1 MIDGIVAVVVNWN
14 GGEENLAC
22 IASLVA
28 DGIAPERIVFVDN
41 ASHDGSFERVCAS
54 YPGLRALRN
63 ERNLG
68 YGHACNR
75 GIELALAA
83 GAPAVFLVNNDLT
96 LEPGGLARLVH
107 ALSDARVGIVG
118 PRIVLDPDRKTLWAA
133 GGRMTW
139 RANLSELRGHGAPD
153 HLRWRKQHPVD
164 YVPGAA
170 MLVRRGVFEAI
181 GALDGE
187 FFAYHEDVDFCLR
200 ARKAGFVVLI
210 AGGALAYHKAHH
222 STGGGYNA
230 RRKYMMGVNTMRF
243 MRKHG
248 TGGRWVSVFVF
259 DVLTLPFAWVRR
271 ALRGEGSG
279 VRAKALGLWHGVL
292 GRRVTEEALER
303 LG

>member
-1 MIDGIVAVVVNWN
+1 
-14 GGEENLAC
+14 
-22 IASLVA
+22 
-28 DGIAPERIVFVDN
+28 
-41 ASHDGSFERVCAS
+41 
-54 YPGLRALRN
+54 
-63 ERNLG
+63 
-68 YGHACNR
+68 
-75 GIELALAA
+75 
-83 GAPAVFLVNNDLT
+83 
-96 LEPGGLARLVH
+96 
-107 ALSDARVGIVG
+107 
-118 PRIVLDPDRKTLWAA
+118 
-133 GGRMTW
+133 MTW

-153 HLRWRKQHPVD
+153 HLRWRKQRPVD

-200 ARKAGFVVLI
+200 ARQAGFVVLI

-222 STGGGYNA
+222 STGGGYNV

-243 MRKHG
+243 LRKHG
-248 TGGRWVSVFVF
+248 TGGRWVSVVVF
-259 DVLTLPFAWVRR
+259 DVLTLPFAWIRR
-271 ALRGEGSG
+271 AVRGEGAG